1 MCIHYSEACQS
12 TIAVGSL
19 RLQLLRWTFSRQTVS
34 RRADTRGSKFE
45 EQLEFHVHVCSRVTT
60 SCVSNSVTCR
70 RDPLLHS
77 LKREFITATDEA
89 GYGGVY
95 VFRAVCLFVCL
106 SVGRIIKIGLTLAYI

>member
-45 EQLEFHVHVCSRVTT
+45 EQLVCSRVTT